1 MHRVSALASMLLFIL
16 GICSTMSYSHTAGSP
31 QVRHEGAVGVVISG
45 ESKPKTGEEI
55 LAIARKAKF
64 YEEGR
69 MVSKV
74 DDNRTIVYTPA
85 EFDDAD
91 TVPKA
96 LIHGLLIHKL
106 TINGPPSE
114 FGRLHQLGPGTY
126 YVFLEYI
133 DGQWQTVTV
142 DERGTARC
150 VGLGATV
157 GWEIGLGKEAP
168 PNRLR
173 HQITSHK
180 TGRAGAAALAAGE
193 LECHDGPWIVEPG
206 VGCIFLRI
214 CEPEPV

>member
-150 VGLGATV
+150 VGLATV
-157 GWEIGLGKEAP
+157 RWEIGLGKEAP

-180 TGRAGAAALAAGE
+180 TGRAGAAVGVVE
-193 LECHDGPWIVEPG
+193 KDCHAGPWVSRPPG
-206 VGCIFLRI
+206 GCQQVII
-214 CEPEPV
+214 CPEPPI